1 MDSLETQTP
10 TPLARPALPR
20 RAILERP
27 ARPHCGASRIRVLGT
42 GAALPGIQ
50 VPGARLDNATH
61 AALSREAVER
71 MASAGARDVWQ
82 ASDERFASQRIGVD
96 ERRLLDARLDVGDL
110 ARAAVRDG
118 LERLESRAG
127 GGLARR
133 VGLLVVASVSGAQV
147 VPAAAARA
155 VVELGGNQRVLACDL
170 VLGCNGFMAGLDL
183 ARGWLEAADPGAVAI
198 VVGSEAMSRVLHA
211 ADRSTSP
218 IFGDG
223 AGALFLERQRAGAAT
238 DRTDSWTLSEGGP
251 RIRIEPF
258 APERGPVLR
267 MGCADGELG
276 LHEDRHSRSCVVMD
290 GQRVFKDMVRRLPE
304 ALGDALARRQLE
316 LTDLDFV
323 LFHQANLRLL
333 QAVAESLGLEAA
345 RCPTNISRLG
355 NTTAA
360 SIPLLL
366 HELSCEG
373 RLRAGMRLALVGF
386 GTGYSLSITTQNWS

>member
-1 MDSLETQTP
+1 VN
-10 TPLARPALPR
+10 
-20 RAILERP
+20 
-27 ARPHCGASRIRVLGT
+27 SRIRVLGT

-61 AALSREAVER
+61 AALSREAVAR
-71 MASAGARDVWQ
+71 MATAGAPDAWQ

-96 ERRLLDARLDVGDL
+96 ERRLLDERLDVGDL

-118 LERLESRAG
+118 LERLGCRAG
-127 GGLARR
+127 SALARR
-133 VGLLVVASVSGAQV
+133 VGLLVVASVSGARV

-155 VVELGGNQRVLACDL
+155 VEELGGNQRVLAFDL
-170 VLGCNGFMAGLDL
+170 VLGCNGFLAGLDL
-183 ARGWLEAADPGAVAI
+183 ARGWLESADPGAVAV

-218 IFGDG
+218 VFGDG
-223 AGALFLERQRAGAAT
+223 AGALFLERQRTGVAA
-238 DRTDSWTLSEGGP
+238 DRTDSWTLPKGGP

-267 MGCADGELG
+267 MGCADGEPVLR
-276 LHEDRHSRSCVVMD
+276 EDRHSRSCVVMD
-290 GQRVFKDMVRRLPE
+290 GRRVFKDMVRRLPE
-304 ALGDALARRQLE
+304 AIGDALERRQLE
-316 LTDLDFV
+316 LADLDLV

-333 QAVAESLGLEAA
+333 QAVAGDLGLEAA

-366 HELSCEG
+366 HELSCQG
-373 RLRAGMRLALVGF
+373 RLRADMRLALVGF